1 MRQTPVSSVRLV
13 FPLIELQ
20 DFVFA
25 FEICPRLKSTPQFP
39 LFWLSF
45 CVWGMERKH
54 FYCCL
59 HIKVFTG
66 GGWIY
71 LEHIWIWKH
80 RKMIK
85 TWQQLT
91 NDLLEIS
98 LNRIQTIQSLKWNKP
113 LLTNCW
119 EINHDM
125 ESIFVFRLQFVRRLW
140 DA

>member
-1 MRQTPVSSVRLV
+1 MRQTPVASVRSV

-80 RKMIK
+80 HKMIK

-91 NDLLEIS
+91 NDLLEIAS
-98 LNRIQTIQSLKWNKP
+98 NGYIISLLNRPNMTSTYINTSKTSLIY
-113 LLTNCW
+113 CG
-119 EINHDM
+119 
-125 ESIFVFRLQFVRRLW
+125 S
-140 DA
+140 